1 MDNKT
6 TKKSTKITKIK
17 VQPRPNPKAERSE
30 GAWND
35 LDSHLLDWD

>member
-17 VQPRPNPKAERSE
+17 VQPKPKLADERSE
-30 GAWND
+30 EAWRD